1 MALGGRVIFI
11 AWQRENHV
19 PPCWLISSFSAALGT
34 AMVIGIGRINM
45 HTGMSAFMVSART
58 VLA

>member
-1 MALGGRVIFI
+1 MIFI